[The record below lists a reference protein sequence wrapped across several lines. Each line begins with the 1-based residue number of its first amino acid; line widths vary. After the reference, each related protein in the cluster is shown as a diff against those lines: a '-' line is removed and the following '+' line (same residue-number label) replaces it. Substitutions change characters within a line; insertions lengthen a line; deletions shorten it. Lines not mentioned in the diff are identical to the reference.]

1 MASGGQPPSPD
12 FLAETNDPFLDQ
24 RVSIAF
30 IVIDTFFLL
39 LFYVSRYFNRKAV
52 GWPMLVCNTLAYV
65 LCMGSA
71 ATGIL
76 MVHIGGVGHHVVAV
90 PVTTFQTWLQLSKVL
105 EFTYTPAVMFAK
117 LAALFLYHQVF
128 EVPFYRRIII
138 CIGVILI
145 LQGVVSL
152 VLAFSICRPFRY
164 FWTQAVDVNDGSC
177 GDVML
182 FYKTY
187 SIPSLVTD
195 VAMLVLPW
203 PILLK
208 LNITNPEKIGLIFTF
223 LAASLGIITCALRF
237 ATFFTTPLF
246 SDPTWY
252 ASGGP
257 MIYALVEPSI
267 YMIASILP
275 TTRHL
280 YRRVR
285 RKARLTAQLHSANI
299 ASGSENSGLSR
310 STDVKTI
317 SSSHTPNRN
326 ITRHVDI
333 WQANTNSSE
342 EGLTLGEWYH
352 SQQDWNQTQDADCRP
367 AKGGQETGAKDFIR
381 KPIEVKGPAKRE
393 RR

>member
-1 MASGGQPPSPD
+1 MISA
-12 FLAETNDPFLDQ
+12 FLLLRTSLFD
-24 RVSIAF
+24 VSIAF
-30 IVIDTFFLL
+30 IVIDTLFLL
-39 LFYVSRYFNRKAV
+39 LFYVSRYFNNNAV
-52 GWPMLVCNTLAYV
+52 RLPMLVCNTLCYV

-71 ATGIL
+71 VTGIL
-76 MVHIGGVGHHVVAV
+76 MVQIGGVGYHVAAV
-90 PVTTFQTWLQLSKVL
+90 PGTTFQTWLQLSKVL

-117 LAALFLYHQVF
+117 LATLFLYHQVF
-128 EVPFYRRIII
+128 EVTGYRRVIIG
-138 CIGVILI
+138 IGVIII
-145 LQGVVSL
+145 LQGV
-152 VLAFSICRPFRY
+152 
-164 FWTQAVDVNDGSC
+164 TQAVDINDGTC

-208 LNITNPEKIGLIFTF
+208 MRIPTSDKIGLILTF

-237 ATFFTTPLF
+237 TVFFTVPLF

-285 RKARLTAQLHSANI
+285 RNARRTAQMQNATSNNSTRNSRIPQLA
-299 ASGSENSGLSR
+299 NSGR
-310 STDVKTI
+310 I
-317 SSSHTPNRN
+317 Q
-326 ITRHVDI
+326 HVDI
-333 WQANTNSSE
+333 WQTNTDTGE
-342 EGLTLGEWYH
+342 EELTLRGSDQDRQEWNH
-352 SQQDWNQTQDADCRP
+352 
-367 AKGGQETGAKDFIR
+367 
-381 KPIEVKGPAKRE
+381 
-393 RR
+393 RRD